1 VTTSCS
7 GEIDRI
13 DGQGMTVAY
22 FSKLSPFEQFEIR
35 NSMTR
40 DDQLKLDEILKYP
53 EVANLE

>member
-1 VTTSCS
+1 
-7 GEIDRI
+7 
-13 DGQGMTVAY
+13 MTVAY